1 MVLPAATEIVN
12 CVFVMIQRFASFPFN
27 RGDIFVDYKSKVL
40 FYYNIIRT
48 LIYACVAMHAGSPRR
63 YVLSR
68 AAVLNKKKKTLLRLA
83 VSVPQKKSKAH
94 HLLDLTVCAVLS
106 GVLSTRTDKGYHTDN
121 PLYEKKQKN
130 NICLKV
136 H

>member
-1 MVLPAATEIVN
+1 
-12 CVFVMIQRFASFPFN
+12 MIQRFASFPFN

-68 AAVLNKKKKTLLRLA
+68 AAVLNKKKKNVIAVGCFSSAKKVKGSSLA
-83 VSVPQKKSKAH
+83 
-94 HLLDLTVCAVLS
+94 
-106 GVLSTRTDKGYHTDN
+106 
-121 PLYEKKQKN
+121 
-130 NICLKV
+130 
-136 H
+136 

>member
-1 MVLPAATEIVN
+1 M
-12 CVFVMIQRFASFPFN
+12 
-27 RGDIFVDYKSKVL
+27 
-40 FYYNIIRT
+40 
-48 LIYACVAMHAGSPRR
+48 RR
-63 YVLSR
+63 YARRVTPSLR
-68 AAVLNKKKKTLLRLA
+68 LVPRCGVEQKKKKTLLRLA